1 MKKDTRPGEELW
13 CEWSGSGYS
22 KNNPHSTVYYTLD
35 YVDMDNDLVS
45 RALASAIQR
54 DGVADSL
61 GDSFKLIENCQIT
74 RGWCGI
80 LEEEFEYVACD
91 ENSETEYGDI
101 VENIELITWIEI

>member
-1 MKKDTRPGEELW
+1 
-13 CEWSGSGYS
+13 
-22 KNNPHSTVYYTLD
+22 
-35 YVDMDNDLVS
+35 MDNDLVS

-80 LEEEFEYVACD
+80 L
-91 ENSETEYGDI
+91 
-101 VENIELITWIEI
+101 

>member
-13 CEWSGSGYS
+13 CEWTGSGYS
-22 KNNPHSTVYYTLD
+22 KNNSEGIVYYTLGE
-35 YVDMDNDLVS
+35 VDMDNELVS

-80 LEEEFEYVACD
+80 LEEESEYSVCD
-91 ENSETEYGDI
+91 ENSETEYGYI
-101 VENIELITWIEI
+101 VENIELITCIEI